1 MRSLLARIT
10 GTPPVRVKIRP
21 ECDYVF
27 LRGYG
32 DEAVGQYLRGKVSLS
47 VREGESVK
55 GVQLRLC
62 RQISLWDHKTG
73 PGNEKKVEASVVH
86 EWDSFLV
93 EGQPSEVSRTGRV
106 YEWPFEVFIQ
116 GHQDESFRG
125 CSRCSNTYR
134 LEASTIHEDSSQTL
148 HDFIP
153 IRIIRLPSLSAYEL
167 MDPVTEQGKW
177 LGKIQHSVSLG
188 HKAIALGGLI
198 PIHAELAKIEDGV
211 QVTKAKVCLYEHHK
225 VLDDG
230 VLFYEGRRLVEEWLL
245 DLNNTSEQIQT
256 WEQCLKLPKVVRK
269 CSPDLDICGVTISH
283 TLHFAVTLKEGDNE
297 AEYDTSLPITLFV
310 SPELP
315 INGWGAFVHEN
326 DQTTKGALEALSEGI
341 QAPPRYCK
349 VDEAERQYGIVVDAP
364 PAYSRL

>member
-32 DEAVGQYLRGKVSLS
+32 EEAVGQYLRGKVTLS
-47 VREGESVK
+47 VRHGESVR
-55 GVQLRLC
+55 GVQLRLS

-73 PGNEKKVEASVVH
+73 SGDETRVEASVLH

-125 CSRCSNTYR
+125 CVRCSNTYR
-134 LEASTIHEDSSQTL
+134 LDAFTIHDDSSQML
-148 HDFIP
+148 QDFIP

-177 LGKIQHSVSLG
+177 MGKVQHSVSVG

-198 PIHAELAKIEDGV
+198 PIHAELVKMEDGV
-211 QVTKAKVCLYEHHK
+211 QVTKAKFCLYEHHK
-225 VLDDG
+225 TLDDG
-230 VLFYEGRRLVEEWLL
+230 VPSYEGRRLVEEWPL
-245 DLNNTSEQIQT
+245 DLSNANDRVQT

-269 CSPDLDICGVTISH
+269 CSPDLDVCGVSISH
-283 TLHFAVTLKEGDNE
+283 TLHFVVTLKEGDTE
-297 AEYDTSLPITLFV
+297 AEYESSLAITLFV

-315 INGWGAFVHEN
+315 INGWGAFVQEH
-326 DQTTKGALEALSEGI
+326 DQTAKGALEALSEGI

-349 VDEAERQYGIVVDAP
+349 IDEGERQYEIVVDAP

>member
-27 LRGYG
+27 LRGHG
-32 DEAVGQYLRGKVSLS
+32 EEAVGQYLRGKVTLS
-47 VREGESVK
+47 VRDGESIR
-55 GVQLRLC
+55 GVQLKLS
-62 RQISLWDHKTG
+62 RQISMWDHKTG
-73 PGNEKKVEASVVH
+73 SGDETKVEASVVH
-86 EWDSFLV
+86 EWDSFLA
-93 EGQPSEVSRTGRV
+93 EGRPTEVSRTGRV
-106 YEWPFEVFIQ
+106 FEWPFEVFIQ

-125 CSRCSNTYR
+125 CVRCSNTYR
-134 LEASTIHEDSSQTL
+134 LDAFTIYDDSSQTL
-148 HDFIP
+148 QDFIP

-177 LGKIQHSVSLG
+177 LGKVQHSVSLG

-198 PIHAELAKIEDGV
+198 PIHAELAKIEDGI
-211 QVTKAKVCLYEHHK
+211 QIS
-225 VLDDG
+225 DDG
-230 VLFYEGRRLVEEWLL
+230 VPSYEGRRLVEEWPL
-245 DLNNTSEQIQT
+245 DLSNFSERVQT

-269 CSPDLDICGVTISH
+269 CSPDLDVCGVAISH
-283 TLHFAVTLKEGDNE
+283 TLHLAVMLKEGDTE
-297 AEYDTSLPITLFV
+297 AEYETSLPITLFV

-315 INGWGAFVHEN
+315 INGWGAFVQEH
-326 DQTTKGALEALSEGI
+326 DQIAKGAHEALSEGI

-349 VDEAERQYGIVVDAP
+349 IDEGERQYDIIVDAP

>member
-1 MRSLLARIT
+1 
-10 GTPPVRVKIRP
+10 
-21 ECDYVF
+21 
-27 LRGYG
+27 
-32 DEAVGQYLRGKVSLS
+32 
-47 VREGESVK
+47 
-55 GVQLRLC
+55 
-62 RQISLWDHKTG
+62 
-73 PGNEKKVEASVVH
+73 
-86 EWDSFLV
+86 
-93 EGQPSEVSRTGRV
+93 
-106 YEWPFEVFIQ
+106 
-116 GHQDESFRG
+116 
-125 CSRCSNTYR
+125 
-134 LEASTIHEDSSQTL
+134 
-148 HDFIP
+148 
-153 IRIIRLPSLSAYEL
+153 

-297 AEYDTSLPITLFV
+297 AEV
-310 SPELP
+310 R
-315 INGWGAFVHEN
+315 H
-326 DQTTKGALEALSEGI
+326 
-341 QAPPRYCK
+341 
-349 VDEAERQYGIVVDAP
+349 
-364 PAYSRL
+364 YSIL

>member
-10 GTPPVRVKIRP
+10 GIPPVRVKIRP

-27 LRGYG
+27 LRGHG
-32 DEAVGQYLRGKVSLS
+32 EEAVGQYLRGKVTLS

-55 GVQLRLC
+55 GVQLRLS

-73 PGNEKKVEASVVH
+73 SGDETRVESSVVH

-93 EGQPSEVSRTGRV
+93 KGHPSEVSRSGRV

-116 GHQDESFRG
+116 GHQEESFRG
-125 CSRCSNTYR
+125 CARCSNTYR
-134 LEASTIHEDSSQTL
+134 LDVFTIHKDSSQTL
-148 HDFIP
+148 QDFIP

-167 MDPVTEQGKW
+167 MDPVTEQGKL
-177 LGKIQHSVSLG
+177 LGKIEHSVSLG

-198 PIHAELAKIEDGV
+198 PIHAELAQIDDGV
-211 QVTKAKVCLYEHHK
+211 QATKAKFCLYEHHK
-225 VLDDG
+225 TLNDG
-230 VLFYEGRRLVEEWLL
+230 VASYEGRRLVEEWAL
-245 DLNNTSEQIQT
+245 DLSHKDEQVQT
-256 WEQCLKLPKVVRK
+256 WEQCLRLPKVVRK
-269 CSPDLDICGVTISH
+269 CSPDLDLCGVAISH
-283 TLHFAVTLKEGDNE
+283 TLHFAVTLKEGDTE
-297 AEYDTSLPITLFV
+297 AEYETSLPITLFV

-315 INGWGAFVHEN
+315 INGWGAFVQEDH
-326 DQTTKGALEALSEGI
+326 QTNKGALESLSEGI

-349 VDEAERQYGIVVDAP
+349 VDEGERQYEIIVDAP